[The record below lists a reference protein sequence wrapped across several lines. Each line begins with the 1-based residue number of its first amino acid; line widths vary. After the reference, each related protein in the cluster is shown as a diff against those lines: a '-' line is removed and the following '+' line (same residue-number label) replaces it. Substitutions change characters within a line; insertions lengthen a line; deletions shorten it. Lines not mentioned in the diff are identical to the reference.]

1 MMQLLHWVLQVLHF
15 VLQVLHFVV
24 RMLHFMMQLLHWVL
38 QMQLYRDCAR
48 SRGPWMWVLLQNSII
63 VKIITQ
69 NCHRL
74 SLPTGGPSPYDK
86 NQAFR
91 NFSNTKKL
99 NFRHFQ
105 IKKTTKLNIL
115 GYKIFL
121 FYFFV
126 MFFVEAVLSQ
136 TSPRHWQQ
144 PFCPCWSRAL
154 WFWMVGGLANQPF
167 TWCCMHF
174 SDNAIFGLELTN
186 APKKKENQ
194 AQLLTI

>member
-24 RMLHFMMQLLHWVL
+24 RMLHFMMQLLHWVLQMLHFMMQLLHWVL

-86 NQAFR
+86 NQA
-91 NFSNTKKL
+91 L
-99 NFRHFQ
+99 NSSTWDGQ
-105 IKKTTKLNIL
+105 S
-115 GYKIFL
+115 
-121 FYFFV
+121 
-126 MFFVEAVLSQ
+126 E
-136 TSPRHWQQ
+136 
-144 PFCPCWSRAL
+144 
-154 WFWMVGGLANQPF
+154 GG
-167 TWCCMHF
+167 
-174 SDNAIFGLELTN
+174 FGCLRL
-186 APKKKENQ
+186 
-194 AQLLTI
+194 

>member
-1 MMQLLHWVLQVLHF
+1 
-15 VLQVLHFVV
+15 
-24 RMLHFMMQLLHWVL
+24 MLHFMMQLLHWVL

-126 MFFVEAVLSQ
+126 MFFVEAVFSQ

-174 SDNAIFGLELTN
+174 SDNAIFGLVLTN
-186 APKKKENQ
+186 APKKKENL
-194 AQLLTI
+194 AQLLTVAFIKRNAFDSLHYSIFPTSPWPS